1 MCTARYR
8 ECRPASI
15 SSRSKFHFG
24 VVILDATLDPPRD
37 WTPPPPR
44 HRASC
49 TPFPSRPGKKDA
61 RLNVERSNIT
71 ISNSVSVLRALLYI
85 YIYHGFEVMGVNS
98 TVTENELKNS
108 VQISMRVY
116 VRSCTCEMASSVTKA
131 WTGEHRDHDGQP
143 P

>member
-71 ISNSVSVLRALLYI
+71 ISNSVSVLRALLYM
-85 YIYHGFEVMGVNS
+85 YISRFRSDGGKFDRYRKRAEKQRADQHAGIRA
-98 TVTENELKNS
+98 L
-108 VQISMRVY
+108 VY
-116 VRSCTCEMASSVTKA
+116 V
-131 WTGEHRDHDGQP
+131 
-143 P
+143 